1 MTDLLPPFLVLFVLG
16 LSALSLVAISSL
28 SSTLSVFCL
37 FSGWHSPL
45 DCHLQQLRV
54 CKYLQVFLCFF
65 QTHISFH
72 KKIFGPP
79 QIAQIQFCIQNCKLI
94 SVSEEKSDLKIR
106 YLVAKI
112 LSKNQ
117 SLLINTRL
125 KQSNN
130 NNHNYNL
137 IGFGTVEIKLV
148 QNFCEDIIFIRF
160 KIKVP

>member
-1 MTDLLPPFLVLFVLG
+1 MTDLLPPFLVLFVFG

-72 KKIFGPP
+72 KIFLAPLDRTDLVLYLEL
-79 QIAQIQFCIQNCKLI
+79 QIDLSFRRKKRFENPILGCQEIKQN
-94 SVSEEKSDLKIR
+94 SVSFNQYKVK
-106 YLVAKI
+106 AK
-112 LSKNQ
+112 Q
-117 SLLINTRL
+117 
-125 KQSNN
+125 Q
-130 NNHNYNL
+130 
-137 IGFGTVEIKLV
+137 
-148 QNFCEDIIFIRF
+148 
-160 KIKVP
+160 